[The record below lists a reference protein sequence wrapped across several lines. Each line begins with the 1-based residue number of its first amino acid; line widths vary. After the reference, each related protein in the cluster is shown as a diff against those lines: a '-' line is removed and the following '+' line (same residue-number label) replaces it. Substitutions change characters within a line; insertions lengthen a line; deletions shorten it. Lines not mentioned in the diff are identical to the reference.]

1 MIYFNYRKEKEA
13 RKVLDKAIISG
24 KEHRKPFRGS
34 KAIDCSCRN
43 HGGCL
48 YCEGNRLYNRKKL
61 EKKFEKDLTDFKKY
75 GII

>member
-1 MIYFNYRKEKEA
+1 M
-13 RKVLDKAIISG
+13 LDKAIKSG
-24 KEHRKPFRGS
+24 KEHRKSFYGS

-43 HGGCL
+43 HGTCP
-48 YCEGNRLYNRKKL
+48 YCMGNRLYNRKKV